1 MMNLFTQL
9 DENTMKHSNRVGDLA
24 AELANLLDLDTTT
37 ICQISLAATY
47 HDIERSRSR
56 SQSWT
61 NQDG

>member
-37 ICQISLAATY
+37 ICHLLSCHL
-47 HDIERSRSR
+47 S
-56 SQSWT
+56 
-61 NQDG
+61 